1 MYIDAKFL
9 ELIIT
14 GVWITIG
21 SLLLI
26 INIFMQKALLKII
39 GIACLVTSI
48 SVFIIKKFFS
58 LYQQYFYLEIA
69 LLMVLGIVIFFLMRK
84 IALKPNKTDNENEIN
99 KV

>member
-14 GVWITIG
+14 GVWIFIG

-26 INIFMQKALLKII
+26 INIFIQKVILKII

-48 SVFIIKKFFS
+48 SVFIIKKLFS
-58 LYQQYFYLEIA
+58 LYPQYFYLEIA
-69 LLMVLGIVIFFLMRK
+69 LLIVLGVAIFFSMRK
-84 IALKPNKTDNENEIN
+84 MALKANNTENK
-99 KV
+99 